1 MPPAK
6 AKPREIGKSL
16 LRAKKQDVQV
26 VKDRYQIS
34 LDAQADL
41 LQNAPKPVENPKLK
55 SIWETSNMDEFLSIA
70 DEREAGY
77 MADRNVRVVVGGN
90 VHVVTKDKRIVPKA
104 EDDLTD
110 WFKLNEKLVIPHRPK
125 WEYSTTP
132 EELMAREKSD
142 FLEWR
147 RSLVKAEEM
156 NRVTMTPYEKNL
168 DVWRQLWRVLE
179 KSDIVLQIV
188 DSRNP
193 QSFRCPDLERQIAS
207 MKNAFGKSKKMV
219 LLLNKADLLTEHQR
233 KVWAQF
239 FEARGIEFLFFSA
252 KPKEAINGNIDKDVD
267 PSNKPLLDAEDE
279 EPQEE
284 VDDEDAAV
292 SKHIRVRKE
301 KRRGATKKL
310 KGAPVKCVNPYE
322 LLHQKEEIKVQKNLP
337 KAPKDPKP
345 QTADEIAR
353 DERLQQL
360 LKSKSI
366 KSWDV
371 VDAESLL
378 DRMALLR
385 ETMGFEPTVVTSG
398 ENVHADTNKPLMVGM
413 VGYPNVGKSSTINTI
428 MGCKKVVVSATPGK
442 TKHFQTLI
450 IPDERRLMLCDC
462 PGLVFPSFAATK
474 ESMVCDGILPID
486 TVRDYVTPIA
496 VVCERIP
503 RIILEATFRIS
514 LSKEDDL
521 DECESI
527 ADRLL
532 SVTARRRGY
541 MTEHDKPNRYR
552 SAKDILRMY
561 VDGGLV
567 YVHAP
572 RNYIETLPEELA
584 GTDVDPN
591 YAAIKE
597 AAEAKKEE
605 KATASGDDEDGAWE
619 DISEAGDA
627 RAISDRDSD
636 EDEDDDGVMR
646 VERMPLFF
654 SRRRGCITNS
664 EMFNFYSNYAIAIPL
679 IESYRL
685 KKAQQRRKGRT
696 NPQLEDDGYFVE
708 ITEDGHKQLLIDS
721 DDDIEEFA
729 PTGGPSAAVLKGN
742 TKRKIPGAMMGDE
755 SAAEGGFGNLR
766 EAKHQSKRQ
775 QRRQAKKDGVA
786 LPTNPHT
793 RTMGVAA
800 TF

>member
-26 VKDRYQIS
+26 VRDRYQTS
-34 LDAQADL
+34 LDAQRDL
-41 LQNAPKPVENPKLK
+41 LQNAPRPAENPKLK

-77 MADRNVRVVVGGN
+77 MAERNVRVVVGGN

-104 EDDLTD
+104 EDDMTD
-110 WFKLNEKLVIPHRPK
+110 WFKLNEKLAIPRRPK
-125 WEYSTTP
+125 WEYDTNP
-132 EELMAREKSD
+132 EELQAREKAD

-147 RSLVKAEEM
+147 RGLVKAEEM
-156 NRVTMTPYEKNL
+156 NKVTMTPYEKNL

-179 KSDIVLQIV
+179 KSDIVLQIL

-207 MKNAFGKSKKMV
+207 MKNAFGKKKKMI
-219 LLLNKADLLTEHQR
+219 LLLNKADLLTDHQR
-233 KVWAQF
+233 QVWAEF
-239 FEARGIEFLFFSA
+239 FEAKGIDFLFFSA
-252 KPKEAINGNIDKDVD
+252 KAKEAINGNVDKEVDVI
-267 PSNKPLLDAEDE
+267 SKPLLEASDE
-279 EPQEE
+279 EASDDVE
-284 VDDEDAAV
+284 DEDAAV
-292 SKHIRVRKE
+292 AKHIRNKKE
-301 KRRGATKKL
+301 KRRGASKKL
-310 KGAPVKCVNPYE
+310 KGAPIKCSNPYE
-322 LLHQKEEIKVQKNLP
+322 IQALKQERKVQLNMP
-337 KAPKDPKP
+337 KAPKAPEP
-345 QTADEIAR
+345 QTAEEIAR
-353 DERLQQL
+353 DERLQK
-360 LKSKSI
+360 LKSKKVS
-366 KSWDV
+366 SWDV

-385 ETMGFEPTVVTSG
+385 ESMGFEPTVVTSG
-398 ENVHADTNKPLMVGM
+398 ENVHAETNKPLMVGM

-442 TKHFQTLI
+442 TKHFQTLV
-450 IPDERRLMLCDC
+450 IPGERRLMLCDC

-503 RIILEATFRIS
+503 RIILEAAFRIS
-514 LSKEDDL
+514 LSKDDDL
-521 DECESI
+521 DECQSI

-572 RNYIETLPEELA
+572 RNYVEQLPEELR
-584 GTDVDPN
+584 GTDVDPD
-591 YAAIKE
+591 YIAAKE
-597 AAEAKKEE
+597 KAAEEE
-605 KATASGDDEDGAWE
+605 DHEGSWEEADEDGAWE

-627 RAISDRDSD
+627 RAISDRSSN
-636 EDEDDDGVMR
+636 EDEDSEGVMR

-654 SRRRGCITNS
+654 SRRRGPITNS
-664 EMFNFYSNYAIAIPL
+664 EKFNFYSNYAIAIPL

-685 KKAQQRRKGRT
+685 KKAQAKRKGRT

-708 ITEDGHKQLLIDS
+708 VTEDGHKQLLIDS
-721 DDDIEEFA
+721 DDDIEEL
-729 PTGGPSAAVLKGN
+729 PTSNNRGGPTNAAS
-742 TKRKIPGAMMGDE
+742 TKRRVPGMVTGDD
-755 SAAEGGFGNLR
+755 SANEGGFGAR
-766 EAKHQSKRQ
+766 QTKQQSKRQ

-786 LPTNPHT
+786 LPVNPT
-793 RTMGVAA
+793 KKTMQVGAG
-800 TF
+800 F